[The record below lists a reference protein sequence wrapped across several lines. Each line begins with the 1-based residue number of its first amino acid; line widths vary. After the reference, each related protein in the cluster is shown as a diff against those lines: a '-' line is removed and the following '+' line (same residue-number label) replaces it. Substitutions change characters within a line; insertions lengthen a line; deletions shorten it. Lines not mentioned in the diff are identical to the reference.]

1 MLSRLLP
8 AEVAVAEV
16 FDDPEDAVL
25 FPGEEAAIAR
35 AVPTRR
41 REYITTRHCAR
52 IALSRLGMAPAAIGS
67 GRNGEPLWP
76 ADVVGSMTH
85 CAGYRAAAV
94 ARSGTVAGAGMV
106 TGTGTVTGIGIDA
119 EPHAPLPDG
128 VLDTIA
134 RADELPALRELAA
147 RHPRT
152 HWDRLLFSAKE
163 SVYKTWFPVAER
175 RLGFDEA
182 TLEFVPEERVFTAR
196 IHQDGAPVR
205 RMSGRWLVESGLI
218 VTAITL

>member
-1 MLSRLLP
+1 VLSRLLP

-94 ARSGTVAGAGMV
+94 GRSGAVA
-106 TGTGTVTGIGIDA
+106 GIGIDA